1 MLGSDS
7 HSEAGRDTA
16 HQQQITLPGKCVPPP
31 RTALLSGPL
40 VAEVFL
46 FKALSLTR
54 LQLYGVC

>member
-1 MLGSDS
+1 MLGSGS

-16 HQQQITLPGKCVPPP
+16 HQLQLALPGKCVSPP
-31 RTALLSGPL
+31 RTALLSGLL

-54 LQLYGVC
+54 LQLYG